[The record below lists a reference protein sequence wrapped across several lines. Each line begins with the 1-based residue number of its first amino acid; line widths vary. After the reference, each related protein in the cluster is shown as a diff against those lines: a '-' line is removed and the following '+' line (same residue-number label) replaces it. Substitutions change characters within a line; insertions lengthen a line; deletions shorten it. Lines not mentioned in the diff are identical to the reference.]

1 MKLIITES
9 QYEMLFKELSPALK
23 RRLSPEDFEYFDKHL
38 NHQLRYSFH
47 TNNFNDFS
55 SNVIGDLLH
64 DFVTEVKGDE
74 IETYIDPEDGEM
86 WVEESTNKI
95 LNLYWPLL
103 PILEKKYKDRLY
115 RYWEKRENLK

>member
-1 MKLIITES
+1 MKIIITES

-23 RRLSPEDFEYFDKHL
+23 RRLSLKDFEYFDKHL
-38 NHQLRYSFH
+38 SHQLKYSFH
-47 TNNFNDFS
+47 SDNFNDFS
-55 SNVIGDLLH
+55 RNVIGDLLH

-74 IETYIDPEDGEM
+74 IETYNDPEDGEM

-115 RYWEKRENLK
+115 QYWEKIKQLK